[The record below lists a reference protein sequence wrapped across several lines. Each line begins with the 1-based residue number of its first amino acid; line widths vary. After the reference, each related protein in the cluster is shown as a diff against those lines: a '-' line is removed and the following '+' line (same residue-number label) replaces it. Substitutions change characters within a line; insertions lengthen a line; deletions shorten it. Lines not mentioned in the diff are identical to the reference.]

1 AAIAVVNPK
10 KPGCSYPFKELAGAG
25 IAYKLAVALSG
36 QAEPEWQVLAA
47 IGTIADLV
55 PLTDENRILAKC
67 GLEAI
72 KRADLPGVRSLIHV
86 SGSRVGNCSGMSI
99 AFQIAPR
106 LNAGGR
112 MSDAEPAV
120 RLLMT

>member
-1 AAIAVVNPK
+1 MNRRLNSPTLRLPLSTRKNRAAPIRSRNW
-10 KPGCSYPFKELAGAG
+10 PGPG

-86 SGSRVGNCSGMSI
+86 SGSRVEI
-99 AFQIAPR
+99 
-106 LNAGGR
+106 
-112 MSDAEPAV
+112 V
-120 RLLMT
+120 RK